1 MDLKLRIKNS
11 QSSALKRDSNFIGK
25 YRIRFSNIN
34 FLNIENLS
42 STYYIKYVRFFDY
55 VWATYIH

>member
-55 VWATYIH
+55 V